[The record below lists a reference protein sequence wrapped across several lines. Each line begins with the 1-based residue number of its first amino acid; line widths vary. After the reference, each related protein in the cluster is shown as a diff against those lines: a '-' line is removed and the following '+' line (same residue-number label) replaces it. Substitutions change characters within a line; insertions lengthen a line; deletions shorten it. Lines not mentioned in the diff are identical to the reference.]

1 MNSEKKREEM
11 QISEKN
17 QLQQK
22 KSARPGRIS
31 YVAMDDE
38 DFVKPLDPVPKK
50 KHKGIKIT
58 GMTVAMLAALAVT
71 SYAGISYYYSYHF
84 FPGTSING
92 IDCSGKTAYEAEQSI
107 AQKVSNYSIQVAS
120 RNLQP
125 QSILGNEIGYHY
137 LSNGEVL
144 NLLKQQKPYEWV
156 TGLLGKTE
164 YTAAQN
170 VTFDKALLQNKIKTL
185 DCAQEVNQIAPE
197 DAYVAFNNTEFVI
210 MPETEGSQLNVKQ
223 AYRILEEAIS
233 SSLPTVDF
241 AANPDAYNK
250 AAVVST
256 DPKLQDTVMAYNN
269 FTKASITY
277 TFGEQTVTLDGSTIK
292 DWLQFD
298 EKGRLLQDSDAFQQH
313 IADYVAQLAAD
324 HDTVGTTREFYTTS
338 GRAVY
343 VYGSAY
349 GWKIDQAGEAAQLS
363 QDIQNGVQ
371 TTREPVYEMRA
382 NAHGYNDI
390 GSTYIEVDLGAQHM
404 YYYQD
409 GYIVFDS
416 EIVSGLASDPDRA
429 TPPGIFKLYSKSS
442 PSVLRGGVGPDGGYE
457 YETPVQYWMPFN
469 GGIGFH
475 DADWQ
480 PYFGGDRY
488 LYGGS
493 HGCIHM
499 PPSNAATL
507 YSIIQYDV
515 PIVCFY

>member
-1 MNSEKKREEM
+1 M
-11 QISEKN
+11 Q
-17 QLQQK
+17 
-22 KSARPGRIS
+22 
-31 YVAMDDE
+31 
-38 DFVKPLDPVPKK
+38 
-50 KHKGIKIT
+50 
-58 GMTVAMLAALAVT
+58 
-71 SYAGISYYYSYHF
+71 
-84 FPGTSING
+84 
-92 IDCSGKTAYEAEQSI
+92 EA
-107 AQKVSNYSIQVAS
+107 
-120 RNLQP
+120 
-125 QSILGNEIGYHY
+125 
-137 LSNGEVL
+137 
-144 NLLKQQKPYEWV
+144 
-156 TGLLGKTE
+156 
-164 YTAAQN
+164 
-170 VTFDKALLQNKIKTL
+170 
-185 DCAQEVNQIAPE
+185 NQIAPE

-233 SSLPTVDF
+233 SSLPSVDF

-256 DPKLQDTVMAYNN
+256 DPELQDTVMAYNN
-269 FTKASITY
+269 FTKANITY
-277 TFGEQTVTLDGSTIK
+277 TFGEQTVTLDEERSRTGCSLMKRADCFRIRMLFSSTLRIMWRSLLRITIPSELPGSFIQPMGVRFMCMEAPM
-292 DWLQFD
+292 D
-298 EKGRLLQDSDAFQQH
+298 G
-313 IADYVAQLAAD
+313 
-324 HDTVGTTREFYTTS
+324 
-338 GRAVY
+338 
-343 VYGSAY
+343 
-349 GWKIDQAGEAAQLS
+349 KIDQAGEAAQLL

-390 GSTYIEVDLGAQHM
+390 GSTYIEVDMGTQHM

-409 GYIVFDS
+409 GYIIFDS
-416 EIVSGLASDPDRA
+416 EIVSGLAGDPDRE

-493 HGCIHM
+493 HGCINM